1 MPASDPKLF
10 WSVDVF
16 HGRWFVKGDNDGQ
29 GRSRTIVTTVAQEK
43 KLALIELYNKCSL
56 LRKTYFLPTTQCF
69 LLLAADREGINLD
82 DG

>member
-16 HGRWFVKGDNDGQ
+16 HRRWFVKGDNDGQ

-43 KLALIELYNKCSL
+43 KLALIEFYNKCSL